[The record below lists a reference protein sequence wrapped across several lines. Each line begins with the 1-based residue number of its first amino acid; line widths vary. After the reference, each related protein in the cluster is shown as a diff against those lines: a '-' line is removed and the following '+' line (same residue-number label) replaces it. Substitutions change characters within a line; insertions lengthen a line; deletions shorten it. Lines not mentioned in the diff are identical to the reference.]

1 MRLGAA
7 AIFVLGLAFVIGIT
21 LAVGRP
27 IVGTEIAIVA
37 AIVGV
42 AGLGMAAMS
51 RFGKTTPATCPSCG
65 GLVSKGDSL
74 CKHCGSAISPQQ
86 DAR

>member
-1 MRLGAA
+1 MRPAAA
-7 AIFVLGLAFVIGIT
+7 AIFVLGLAFVIGLT
-21 LAVGRP
+21 VVAGP
-27 IVGTEIAIVA
+27 PGGTEIAIVA

-51 RFGKTTPATCPSCG
+51 KFDRTRPSTCPSCG
-65 GLVSKGDSL
+65 GLVAKGDSL